1 MHERRAVWCGLGK
14 RASATKWP
22 CFRDLLRYA
31 CAGLGAYITT
41 WVRTVGRGAS
51 GGGHILQL
59 VLRYRRRTRPR
70 ICIHIRRYSSRPP
83 LDCIWRYTRARTRSA
98 RTPPWVPLRHCRIQT
113 HKMGSREV
121 LTVPHILFPWRT
133 NRIDIAFTLAPG
145 INSVNT
151 LGKNV
156 TLC

>member
-1 MHERRAVWCGLGK
+1 VGLESV
-14 RASATKWP
+14 RQ
-22 CFRDLLRYA
+22 LLN
-31 CAGLGAYITT
+31 GL
-41 WVRTVGRGAS
+41 AS
-51 GGGHILQL
+51 GTYSGMHVQAWVHISPPGFGQLDGGPLGGSHSSVGPTIPS
-59 VLRYRRRTRPR
+59 RRTRPR